1 MSLVFFYG
9 FALLFAWIQS
19 RPGRGRTGELGG
31 EASTMEALLLRGHAK
46 KDEFMKFRIRK
57 SLYALVTTALLS
69 TLSAC
74 GGRGDSPGSGDAGA
88 DPNTDPVAR
97 SLAAL
102 GVDTTETARV
112 DDDLDALPDDY
123 SPFGARRDFGAI
135 RELLLL
141 GISPSLSSDVES
153 HMALVEMVP
162 DQLDPDG
169 NQVYDDEILFAPA
182 AASTPW
188 AVSLGAEPAALRAAA
203 RADVDGDGLEELAIV
218 FWERS
223 SAAIYV
229 QLYDDQVAGFAAAEP
244 VFSSMGQPRAIAIES
259 GDFDGDGRAD
269 LVVAASFAA
278 AAELFFFRNE
288 AGTLVL
294 DTVRKKLPQTLID
307 SDIDVAIATGNLDYD
322 SGDELAVVV
331 NEYREQDGAPPQGA
345 ARYHVIDDAGS
356 GFADVASA
364 QVSAVV
370 GAGSRSAMTAD
381 VTIGDIDGDN
391 VGELVFAGLTHF
403 DPDGDCDYRYLLVA
417 LDDYKRELAPL
428 GALEQDP
435 GLGGACDPAAP
446 LELRYVHVNAFDLDG
461 DGYPEIQANRFVY
474 EDFVSAPPFT
484 AVADAELDPRSLY
497 GYQEGYTGRFDRQN
511 SAMIT
516 GDVTADGREDVVAYS
531 QATHALE
538 VWGIGEPN
546 RAWTRQGSIPLAPL
560 SGSEAVHPVLLAPN
574 VNHDGL
580 ALKYDEGEYKLV
592 FTEPIVIAALAAAP
606 CYSDLGQDPFT
617 CRTQFGTAEST
628 SVQTEDSFTVTAA
641 ANVGFDLE
649 FAVLGQKIGGLQVIG
664 TVETHLSRMRS
675 EAYTVTK
682 RIAYTTGPV
691 EDTVIFTTIPY
702 DQYTYTIL
710 SHPDAELIGAK
721 IVVSLP
727 RSPIELQVSRDF
739 YNAQIEDGG
748 LKIDDAVFTHR
759 AGDPHSYPGVSEK
772 DALLAVHD
780 GFDIGPSAVGEGGGH
795 ESLEI
800 NVHTESGSAV
810 SWGVD
815 FSLAVTATAGSAIL
829 GYSVGTGV
837 DHSLR
842 ISHGKESNYVG
853 MVSNLPRESFAAN
866 GYEFGLFTYVYEAP
880 ESGQQ
885 FEVVNYWVE

>member
-1 MSLVFFYG
+1 MNL
-9 FALLFAWIQS
+9 
-19 RPGRGRTGELGG
+19 
-31 EASTMEALLLRGHAK
+31 
-46 KDEFMKFRIRK
+46 RIRK
-57 SLYALVTTALLS
+57 STYALVTTALLS

-74 GGRGDSPGSGDAGA
+74 GGDAGPPASADAGA
-88 DPNTDPVAR
+88 DPSMDPVAR

-141 GISPSLSSDVES
+141 GISPGPSSGAES
-153 HMALVEMVP
+153 HMAVVEMVP

-182 AASTPW
+182 AESTPW
-188 AVSLGAEPAALRAAA
+188 AASLGAEPAALRAAA

-223 SAAIYV
+223 SAAMYV
-229 QLYDDQVAGFAAAEP
+229 QLYDDQTAGFAAAEP
-244 VFSSMGQPRAIAIES
+244 VFSSMGEPRALAIES
-259 GDFDGDGRAD
+259 GDFDGDGHAE

-278 AAELFFFRNE
+278 AAELLFFRNE
-288 AGTLVL
+288 AGTLVQ
-294 DTVRKKLPQTLID
+294 DEARKDLPQTLIG
-307 SDIDVAIATGNLDYD
+307 SEIDVAIATGNLDYD
-322 SGDELAVVV
+322 SGDELVVVV

-345 ARYHVIDDAGS
+345 ARYHAIDDAGS

-370 GAGSRSAMTAD
+370 AAGSRSAMTAD

-391 VGELVFAGLTHF
+391 VAEVVFAGLTHF

-417 LDDYKRELAPL
+417 LDDYKRALAPL

-435 GLGGACDPAAP
+435 GLGGACNPAAP
-446 LELRYVHVNAFDLDG
+446 LELRHVHVNALDVDG
-461 DGYPEIQANRFVY
+461 DGLPEIQANRFVY
-474 EDFVSAPPFT
+474 EDFASAPPFT

-497 GYQEGYTGRFDRQN
+497 GYEEGYTGRFDRQS

-531 QATHALE
+531 QATHVLE

-546 RAWTRQGSIPLAPL
+546 RLWTRQGSIPLAPL

-574 VNHDGL
+574 VNQDGL
-580 ALKYDEGEYKLV
+580 ALKYDEGEYQLV

-606 CYSDLGQDPFT
+606 CYSDLGQNQFT
-617 CRTQFGTAEST
+617 CRTQFGTAES
-628 SVQTEDSFTVTAA
+628 SSIETEDGFTVTASA
-641 ANVGFDLE
+641 TVGFDVG
-649 FAVLGQKIGGLQVIG
+649 FSAFGQKVGGLQVLG
-664 TVETHLSRMRS
+664 TVTEHLSQMRS

-691 EDTVIFTTIPY
+691 EDSVIFTTIPY

-710 SHPDAELIGAK
+710 SHPDVELIGAK

-748 LKIDDAVFTHR
+748 LRIDDAVFTHR
-759 AGDPHSYPGVSEK
+759 AGDPHSYPGPSEK
-772 DALLAVHD
+772 DALLSAYD
-780 GFDIGPSAVGEGGGH
+780 GFEIGPSAVGEGGGH
-795 ESLEI
+795 ETLEI
-800 NVHTESGSAV
+800 NIHRETGSAV

-815 FSLAVTATAGSAIL
+815 FNLEVTATAGSVVT
-829 GYSVGTGV
+829 GFSVGGGV
-837 DHSLR
+837 EHSLR

-853 MVSNLPRESFAAN
+853 MVSNLPSESFAAH
-866 GYEFGLFTYVYEAP
+866 GYELGLFTYVYEDP
-880 ESGQQ
+880 ELGHQ
-885 FEVVNYWVE
+885 FEVINYWVE